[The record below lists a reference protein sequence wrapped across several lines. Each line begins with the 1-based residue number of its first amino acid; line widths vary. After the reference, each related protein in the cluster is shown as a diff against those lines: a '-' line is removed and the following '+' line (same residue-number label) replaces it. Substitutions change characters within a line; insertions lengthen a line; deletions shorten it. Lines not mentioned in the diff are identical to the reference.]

1 MSESI
6 WTKGFD
12 EVVEMFDNYRAA
24 DKRLNR
30 LADELASICIRE
42 TARFSPDPHGSGG
55 EDVPELQRYVEQR
68 EEKRDRLLEQLK
80 RVSEQFDAVI
90 QTTNQLKGSERD
102 VVQRYYIIGH
112 PMHRVAQDLNYSVRQ
127 CWNIRDAAFYHL
139 AQGLHNCA
147 Q

>member
-1 MSESI
+1 VSESV
-6 WTKGFD
+6 WTKGF
-12 EVVEMFDNYRAA
+12 EQVVEMFDNYRAA

-80 RVSEQFDAVI
+80 RVSEQFDRVI
-90 QTTNQLKGSERD
+90 MMTNRL
-102 VVQRYYIIGH
+102 
-112 PMHRVAQDLNYSVRQ
+112 
-127 CWNIRDAAFYHL
+127 
-139 AQGLHNCA
+139 
-147 Q
+147 

>member
-1 MSESI
+1 MSESV

-12 EVVEMFDNYRAA
+12 EIVEMFDNYRAA

-42 TARFSPDPHGSGG
+42 TARFSHDPRGSSD
-55 EDVPELQRYVEQR
+55 DVPELQRYVEQR
-68 EEKRDRLLEQLK
+68 EEKRDRLLEQFK
-80 RVSEQFDAVI
+80 RVSDQFDSVI
-90 QTTNQLKGSERD
+90 MMTNRLSGSERD

-139 AQGLHNCA
+139 AQTLHNCA